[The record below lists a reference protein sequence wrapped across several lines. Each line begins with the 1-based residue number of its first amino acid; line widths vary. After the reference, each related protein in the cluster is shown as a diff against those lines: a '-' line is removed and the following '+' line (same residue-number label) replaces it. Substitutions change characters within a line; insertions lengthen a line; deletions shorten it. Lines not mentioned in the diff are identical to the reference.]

1 MFQLFPHYITSL
13 TSRFKEAL
21 ARPLDASDSE
31 EEFIGNATSNR
42 GKKLKRDAR
51 QVYQGKLASAPFEGH
66 GVKIIDYN
74 GKKRAVVYKRKRP
87 IYEEDDL
94 IEEEVDMLDD
104 GEDEINPY
112 EEIKLVDLLAPIG
125 HPSEI
130 PFHPAISRTF
140 TSNTLKVI
148 STKAL
153 EIIVEENKHV
163 VKFAKLM
170 SVFLGD
176 DPSYI
181 LSADMNL
188 PDFDIEEEKA
198 PKTEE
203 DTEEQS
209 NRRITRNQI
218 LQEQDP
224 FFALPQI
231 NIDRDFGIP
240 KDEAEE
246 TRQLTQIA
254 QQRSEEFLRCMVNI
268 RSGILRADRYRRNVY
283 RWSKAMAGEDDYDFE
298 VGQDAAERDDL
309 DNGAATGDVTREQSE
324 RAADEQSSL

>member
-1 MFQLFPHYITSL
+1 MDRQTIHDIA
-13 TSRFKEAL
+13 RFKEAL
-21 ARPLDASDSE
+21 ARPADASDSD
-31 EEFIGNATSNR
+31 EEFIGYGTTNR

-51 QVYQGKLASAPFEGH
+51 QIFQGKLSGAAFEGH
-66 GVKIIDYN
+66 GVKIIEFE
-74 GKKRAVVYKRKRP
+74 GRKRAVVYKKRHP
-87 IYEEDDL
+87 IYEGDDEA
-94 IEEEVDMLDD
+94 EEIDMLDD

-125 HPSEI
+125 HPAEI
-130 PFHPAISRTF
+130 PYHPAISKTFESTTLRTMAAR
-140 TSNTLKVI
+140 
-148 STKAL
+148 AL

-181 LSADMNL
+181 LSEDMNL
-188 PDFDIEEEKA
+188 PEFDDTDDQPGVLKNEEEE
-198 PKTEE
+198 T
-203 DTEEQS
+203 DEQS

-218 LQEQDP
+218 SQEQDP
-224 FFALPQI
+224 FFALPQV

-268 RSGILRADRYRRNVY
+268 RNGILKADRYKRNVY
-283 RWSKAMAGEDDYDFE
+283 RWAKSMAGD
-298 VGQDAAERDDL
+298 DDL
-309 DNGAATGDVTREQSE
+309 EFEIGPDIPDDKEEDKELQSE
-324 RAADEQSSL
+324 EREEETERPTESETS